1 MYLAMA
7 SRSRSLNGMERT
19 FTKSPPHC
27 LVILILFISIPLFLS
42 PVHGEDTSLSFTD
55 ELPPTKKPDIP
66 WGRDPFVPA
75 IRGVR
80 APGMRL
86 VAIFYNKERPSAII
100 DNRIVYIGS
109 VIDGQKVIDIRE
121 GHVILQGKE
130 GRIRLEIADI
140 AGISDERK

>member
-1 MYLAMA
+1 
-7 SRSRSLNGMERT
+7 
-19 FTKSPPHC
+19 
-27 LVILILFISIPLFLS
+27 
-42 PVHGEDTSLSFTD
+42 
-55 ELPPTKKPDIP
+55 
-66 WGRDPFVPA
+66 
-75 IRGVR
+75 
-80 APGMRL
+80 MRL